1 MFSEQSFG
9 NTVTEPAASLQGW
22 NAQQSGGVEGSRASR
37 NSNPELAYHA
47 LAACRWGS
55 QSVSPVSTMQAR
67 ELGLQGPG
75 AEARLRHLYRAGV
88 RVK

>member
-1 MFSEQSFG
+1 MSSHLEI
-9 NTVTEPAASLQGW
+9 PLLSLQPVCKAGRH
-22 NAQQSGGVEGSRASR
+22 NRVEGWRGQVHPR

-55 QSVSPVSTMQAR
+55 HSVSPVSTMQAR

-75 AEARLRHLYRAGV
+75 AESRLCHLYCADV